1 MLTRCPHC
9 DLPLLVDDEPVHVQ
23 VRDSSRRGKE
33 FALIQSGDC
42 VHRCED
48 EARRAPEALPR
59 SDHVA
64 LCSLLERLERASTL
78 RATAKLIADGVAPLL
93 GAAYASLAIVEGEQL
108 RIVHHESLEPALARK
123 YVSLPIDRTSPLGT
137 AALTC
142 RPVVLPSL
150 AVYAQSFPHK
160 MADMQTAGLSA
171 SLSFPLRDS
180 APSDVIGVGWS
191 DWEGR
196 DADDVIKVL
205 ANIGQSCTYA
215 IDKVGASRAG
225 TTRRDR
231 RASRV
236 ARRLPPART
245 RPRP

>member
-1 MLTRCPHC
+1 M
-9 DLPLLVDDEPVHVQ
+9 
-23 VRDSSRRGKE
+23 
-33 FALIQSGDC
+33 
-42 VHRCED
+42 
-48 EARRAPEALPR
+48 
-59 SDHVA
+59 A

-78 RATAKLIADGVAPLL
+78 RTTAKLIADGVAPLL

-123 YVSLPIDRTSPLGT
+123 YFALPIDRTSPLGT

-180 APSDVIGVGWS
+180 APSDVIGIGWS

-205 ANIGQSCTYA
+205 TNIGQSCTYA
-215 IDKVGASRAG
+215 IDKVGPRAG

-231 RASRV
+231 RASRA
-236 ARRLPPART
+236 ARRLLPART